1 MGVPILGGGGGPDNV
16 GKIPTFYR
24 FLFWRTSLT
33 YLPSNVGRVEKSK
46 NGFGSYG
53 YYFLNGFWY
62 IENGGNFFFGI
73 REYLDK
79 WNFT

>member
-1 MGVPILGGGGGPDNV
+1 MVYNVAMKVTQPGNQLLAWHVKNLQPD
-16 GKIPTFYR
+16 
-24 FLFWRTSLT
+24 T
-33 YLPSNVGRVEKSK
+33 YAIGRVEKSK

>member
-1 MGVPILGGGGGPDNV
+1 MVSVLAHMGKYSWPCLRNTASD
-16 GKIPTFYR
+16 
-24 FLFWRTSLT
+24 LWL
-33 YLPSNVGRVEKSK
+33 VGRVEKSK

>member
-1 MGVPILGGGGGPDNV
+1 MSGWPDGPTNGPDGPHN
-16 GKIPTFYR
+16 GSG
-24 FLFWRTSLT
+24 L
-33 YLPSNVGRVEKSK
+33 GRVEKSK

>member
-1 MGVPILGGGGGPDNV
+1 MYLVQGLQKLTCGQYIGIYQFGGWIL
-16 GKIPTFYR
+16 
-24 FLFWRTSLT
+24 
-33 YLPSNVGRVEKSK
+33 GRVEKTK